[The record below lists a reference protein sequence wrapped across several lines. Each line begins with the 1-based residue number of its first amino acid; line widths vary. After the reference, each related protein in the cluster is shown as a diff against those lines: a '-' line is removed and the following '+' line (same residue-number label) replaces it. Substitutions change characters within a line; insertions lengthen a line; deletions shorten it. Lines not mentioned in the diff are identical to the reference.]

1 MEEEVN
7 PYDYADSDENGDGR
21 QSGPA
26 NSGFTSQAV
35 FHLVSLLI

>member
-7 PYDYADSDENGDGR
+7 PYDCANGDENGNGR

-26 NSGFTSQAV
+26 NSGFPSQAV